1 MDIALATRVR
11 EIKASATLAITA
23 RAAELRAA
31 GHDII
36 GLGAGE
42 PDFDTP
48 EHIKAAAKAALDR
61 GFTKYTPVDGIPSL
75 KQAIINK
82 FTRDNGLDYR
92 PEQIIV
98 SCGAK
103 HVLFNLLLA
112 LLEKGDEVVIPAPYW
127 VSYPDMVLLA
137 EGRPVIIETSME
149 SGFKIA
155 PQQLA
160 SALSEHTRLLILNSP
175 SNPTGMCYTRA
186 ELVELG
192 EVLRRHP
199 QVLIV
204 TDDIYEHILWG
215 NTAFSNIAMACPD
228 LIRRT
233 VVVNGVSKSYAMTGW
248 RIGYAAGPP
257 ALIRAMKT
265 IQSQSTSNPTS
276 IAQVAAQAGLEGDQG
291 CVRDMV
297 AAFEQRHQYV
307 TQRLSRLKGVRYL
320 PAQGT
325 FYAFPDIGDALK
337 AVDGVTNDIE
347 MAEYLLNEAGV
358 AVVPGSAFGA
368 PGHMRL
374 SFATSMQNLTQAL
387 DRLEKVLGTRPHSGR

>member
-1 MDIALATRVR
+1 MDIALASRVR
-11 EIKASATLAITA
+11 EIKDSATLAVSA

-82 FTRDNGLDYR
+82 FIRDNGLQYR

-98 SCGAK
+98 SCGVK
-103 HVLFNLLLA
+103 HVLFNLMLA
-112 LLEKGDEVVIPAPYW
+112 LLEEGDEVIIPAPYW

-149 SGFKIA
+149 RGFKID
-155 PQQLA
+155 PQQLD
-160 SALSEHTRLLILNSP
+160 SALTEQTRLLILNSP
-175 SNPTGMCYTRA
+175 SNPTGMCYART
-186 ELVELG
+186 ELMAIG
-192 EVLRRHP
+192 EVLRDHP

-215 NTAFSNIAMACPD
+215 DTAFSNLAMACPD
-228 LIRRT
+228 LVERA
-233 VVVNGVSKSYAMTGW
+233 VVLNGVSKSYAMTGW
-248 RIGYAAGPP
+248 RIGYAAGPQ

-291 CVRDMV
+291 CIREMV
-297 AAFEQRHQYV
+297 LAFEQRHQHV
-307 TQRLSRLKGVRYL
+307 ADRLSRLKGVRYL

-325 FYAFPDIGDALK
+325 FYSFPDMGGAIKGI
-337 AVDGVTNDIE
+337 DGVTNDIE
-347 MAEYLLNEAGV
+347 LAEYLLNEAGV

-368 PGHMRL
+368 PGHVRL

-387 DRLEKVLGTRPHSGR
+387 DRLEKVLGTR